1 MSTSIRD
8 RVTNETT
15 NLKLISTTSFI
26 WTTGDAKRRAKAG
39 EEWSV
44 EKQMEARPQLMGQAS
59 AAIHAVEPASKIMDE
74 MVAGAL
80 SSLRRGVG
88 MAARL

>member
-1 MSTSIRD
+1 M
-8 RVTNETT
+8 
-15 NLKLISTTSFI
+15 
-26 WTTGDAKRRAKAG
+26 TTGDSKRRAKAG

-44 EKQMEARPQLMGQAS
+44 ERQMEARPQLMGQAS

-80 SSLRRGVG
+80 SSWRGVG
-88 MAARL
+88 WLQTLNLRPLE

>member
-1 MSTSIRD
+1 MI
-8 RVTNETT
+8 NWAT
-15 NLKLISTTSFI
+15 NLKHISTITFI
-26 WTTGDAKRRAKAG
+26 LTTGDAQRRAKAG

-44 EKQMEARPQLMGQAS
+44 ERQMEARPQLMGQAS

-80 SSLRRGVG
+80 ASLRRGVG
-88 MAARL
+88 MAAKL